1 MNAKEKRLGG
11 GLLSRAIGLI
21 IATLA
26 MALTLG
32 MLGSQTAHA
41 EDWGTYLSRMWQGC
55 EDTFA
60 ALDKES
66 GVTPW
71 DGTQKQPAVG
81 DGTKENPY
89 MVGTAEELAW
99 VVAQPATANKSFT
112 LTADIDLGGRAG
124 KNWAS
129 TPVGGSHE
137 VVMDGNGHAIFN
149 MKMSGYGGD
158 HRSAGLGFVSVCS
171 NPNFTMQ
178 NLTFKFCEVRALGG
192 TNNFAVAVGN
202 IRCGS
207 LLNVGVEDSLVKGNN
222 FTAGLAVGWDTGQ
235 SAVDGAGN
243 YKGSWGTRIDQCRT
257 VRVYTYGASCIGN
270 FCAPLMGGYVTN
282 SYAVDG
288 VTVSTAG
295 HSGGFISCPG
305 YCYAENCFCNITMYG
320 NTQTGV
326 FCGVNHFNNGYKNC
340 GASGVVEGTKQ
351 VGGFL
356 GDGTAGTSTAYPSQ
370 YTNCYSTTMVGM
382 QSTASN
388 MGGFVGSADGNLTLR
403 NCYAAGE
410 VGALKTE
417 GNLGAV
423 GGFIGSSSNVN
434 IADCYYDKQ
443 TSSLREFGI
452 GSGAAILPAGATAT
466 VTGKITKDI
475 TGSDVLSK
483 MPGFSS
489 DVWVAKDG
497 VYPQLKVFNQP
508 STFAK
513 DDQNVMTAYSMASVC
528 TAMLYPSNG
537 DYTDEEY
544 DTVRSITYLFPFT
557 NNAMA
562 KDNHFNIS
570 WVADDNKSTITGM
583 ETVPVITLK
592 KDGSYAVA
600 SLAPGVGW
608 TTVYVDYTPDPSNP
622 SVHEVGKRRL
632 RLVPTTTLSVATSA
646 GVDHTAYVAPAG
658 ARPLNPDKHKG
669 FMTYDHR
676 EGVNFSKGSAVQLAD
691 NKLTTEAFPADSELF
706 ENVELNVVK
715 GKVNVLVS
723 KQNAEGEWVDLALTD
738 DLKQLLLKKRDAVY
752 SDLGKYRMTYHWYAN
767 GENGA
772 YLESTKYLDVVETFN
787 ITYYRND
794 ENLEQPTN
802 AKPSTKAKASES
814 VSPVAVKAF
823 QPRMRLN
830 APQPAAS
837 LVSAAEPMALA
848 AAAPEAAGP
857 TVAAAERA
865 SSYYYDP
872 GAYAPGDVVDPNYYP
887 GNTGAPKANP
897 ETEGYDFKGWSTEK
911 EDGSVDFT
919 STTPINKNMVVYGV
933 WDLKNLDVTFN
944 MNGGTFGGSEDAV
957 VEHFKALDTMT
968 TPDTKDNKP
977 IRDGYSFMGWAE
989 SPSATKADFDSE
1001 EQLWNENKTYYAVW
1015 LPNPQEKVTVKVENI
1030 TDAEHDTVQVGDTL
1044 KNTITAENEA
1054 PEDSI
1059 WKDAVVSTVIPEGL
1073 TPKDGTIVLKTP
1085 DGTEKKIPLDE
1096 VYDPDTR
1103 TLTVP
1108 VGDIPGGKES
1118 VLVFETEVNPKAL
1131 EEDEEISLPIDVD
1144 GKNPDGDPRPQIK
1157 EEGTPVG
1164 ADDVLPDDGEPSIV
1178 KSVTNKTRGD
1188 KQDALVGDTLAYTIE
1203 LSNTQ
1208 AASLLEGATITDVLP
1223 EGITLVPGTLKL
1235 VNVGGAIQALDE
1247 ADVYDS
1253 DTRAITVPIGD
1264 LTYGQKVKLTFDAVI
1279 NQAAVDPANIP
1290 AHNIGNVA
1298 SVTGSSPENEPIGP
1312 EDSVPVFPSGWV
1324 KYVTPDPY
1332 VEMTVDNETHK
1343 DGFYEED
1350 RLTYTIEVG
1359 NKMVGSTWKNV
1370 EVTNKIPDGLTFV
1383 KGSLKLVR
1391 PDGTVEPL
1399 ADSFYDES
1407 TRTLVV
1413 PIAAVEGGKNWKV
1426 VYEAVLGR
1434 TSDGKPIVNEASVTG
1449 DGFFEGDVV
1458 TGADSIEVPYPDPA
1472 PKSLAG
1478 RLPRTGDS
1486 IGVLVVGAMA
1496 MMAAAVVVVAYLR
1509 RKRA

>member
-1 MNAKEKRLGG
+1 MNAMEKRLGG
-11 GLLSRAIGLI
+11 GFLSKAIGLI

-26 MALTLG
+26 MALALG
-32 MLGSQTAHA
+32 VFVPQTAHA

-71 DGTQKQPAVG
+71 DGTAVQPAVG
-81 DGTKENPY
+81 DGTAANPY
-89 MVGTAEELAW
+89 QVGTASELRW
-99 VVAQPATANKSFT
+99 VMNQAATANKSFT
-112 LTADIDLGGRAG
+112 LTADIDLGGLQGRTWTG
-124 KNWAS
+124 
-129 TPVGGSHE
+129 TQVTGTQE
-137 VVMDGNGHAIFN
+137 VVMDGNGHTIYN
-149 MKMSGYGGD
+149 MKMSGAGGG
-158 HRSAGLGFVSVCS
+158 SNGAGVGFVAYCM
-171 NPNFTMQ
+171 NPSFTMKD
-178 NLTFKFCEVRALGG
+178 LTFKYCEVRSTA
-192 TNNFAVAVGN
+192 TNYNYAVAVAYLG
-202 IRCGS
+202 RGS
-207 LLNVGVEDSLVKGNN
+207 LLNVGVEDSIVKGGN
-222 FTAGLAVGWDTGQ
+222 FAAGLAVGWDTGQ
-235 SAVDGAGN
+235 KAVDGQGN
-243 YKGSWGTRIDQCRT
+243 PVTTWGSRIDRCHT

-288 VTVSTAG
+288 VSVSTGG

-340 GASGVVEGTKQ
+340 GASGVVEGTTQ

-356 GDGTAGTSTAYPSQ
+356 GDGTRGTSTAYASQ

-382 QSTASN
+382 QSSASY
-388 MGGFVGSADGNLTLR
+388 MGGFVGSADGNLTFR

-410 VGALKTE
+410 VGALTTD
-417 GNLGAV
+417 GNANSV
-423 GGFIGSSSNVN
+423 GGFIGNSASAN

-443 TSSLREFGI
+443 TSSLKEFGVGI
-452 GSGAAILPAGATAT
+452 GNAVLASGGTAT

-475 TGSDVLSK
+475 TGSDALSRL
-483 MPGFSS
+483 PGFDSS
-489 DVWVAKDG
+489 VWVAKDG
-497 VYPQLKVFNQP
+497 VYPQLKTLNQP
-508 STFAK
+508 DTFAAP
-513 DDQNVMTAYSMASVC
+513 DRNIMTAYSMASVC

-537 DYTDEEY
+537 DYPDETSY

-562 KDNHFNIS
+562 KDSHFDIS
-570 WVADDNKSTITGM
+570 WVADDDKSTVPGM
-583 ETVPVITLK
+583 ETIPVITLK

-622 SVHEVGKRRL
+622 AVHEVGKRRL

-646 GVDHTAYVAPAG
+646 GVDHTAYVAPAT
-658 ARPLNPDKHKG
+658 ARPLDPAKHAG

-676 EGVNFSKGSAVQLAD
+676 DGVKFSKGTAVDLAGG
-691 NKLTTEAFPADSELF
+691 KLNTEAFPADSESF
-706 ENVELNVVK
+706 SGVVLNTVK
-715 GKVNVLVS
+715 GTVDVS
-723 KQNAEGEWVDLALTD
+723 VAKQNTKGEWEDLELTD
-738 DLKQLLLKKRDAVY
+738 SLKQLLLKKRNAEY
-752 SDLGKYRMTYHWYAN
+752 ADLGKYRMTYKWYAN
-767 GENGA
+767 GAGGA

-794 ENLEQPTN
+794 EDLEQPTN
-802 AKPSTKAKASES
+802 AKTKANA
-814 VSPVAVKAF
+814 SPVAQAAF
-823 QPRMRLN
+823 QPRVR
-830 APQPAAS
+830 
-837 LVSAAEPMALA
+837 LA
-848 AAAPEAAGP
+848 AAASTATANPARLMTAAAASPEAAGP
-857 TVAAAERA
+857 TTYAAQRAAA
-865 SSYYYDP
+865 YYYDP
-872 GAYAPGDVVDPNYYP
+872 GAYAPGDTVDLNYYP
-887 GNTGAPKANP
+887 GSASADKANP
-897 ETEGYDFKGWSTEK
+897 ETDGYDFKGWSTEQ
-911 EDGSVDFT
+911 EDGTVDFT
-919 STTPINKNMVVYGV
+919 DSTPINKNMVVYGV

-944 MNGGTFGGSEDAV
+944 MNGGSFDGSEDAV

-977 IRDGYSFMGWAE
+977 VRDGYSFMGWAE
-989 SPSATKADFDSE
+989 SPTATKADFDSE

-1015 LPNPQEKVTVKVENI
+1015 LPNPQEKVTAKVENI

-1054 PEDSI
+1054 PADSI

-1131 EEDEEISLPIDVD
+1131 EEDEDISLPIDVD

-1157 EEGTPVG
+1157 DEGTPVG

-1235 VNVGGAIQALDE
+1235 VNVGGAIQVLDE

-1253 DTRAITVPIGD
+1253 DTRAITVPVGD

-1298 SVTGSSPENEPIGP
+1298 SVTGSSPRMSPL
-1312 EDSVPVFPSGWV
+1312 VP
-1324 KYVTPDPY
+1324 KTP
-1332 VEMTVDNETHK
+1332 
-1343 DGFYEED
+1343 F
-1350 RLTYTIEVG
+1350 RC
-1359 NKMVGSTWKNV
+1359 
-1370 EVTNKIPDGLTFV
+1370 F
-1383 KGSLKLVR
+1383 R
-1391 PDGTVEPL
+1391 
-1399 ADSFYDES
+1399 
-1407 TRTLVV
+1407 
-1413 PIAAVEGGKNWKV
+1413 
-1426 VYEAVLGR
+1426 
-1434 TSDGKPIVNEASVTG
+1434 
-1449 DGFFEGDVV
+1449 
-1458 TGADSIEVPYPDPA
+1458 
-1472 PKSLAG
+1472 LAG
-1478 RLPRTGDS
+1478 
-1486 IGVLVVGAMA
+1486 
-1496 MMAAAVVVVAYLR
+1496 
-1509 RKRA
+1509 

>member
-1 MNAKEKRLGG
+1 MNAMEKRLGG
-11 GLLSRAIGLI
+11 GFLSKAIGLI

-26 MALTLG
+26 MALALG
-32 MLGSQTAHA
+32 VFVPQTAHA

-71 DGTQKQPAVG
+71 DGTAVQPAVG
-81 DGTKENPY
+81 DGTAANPY
-89 MVGTAEELAW
+89 QVGTASELRW
-99 VVAQPATANKSFT
+99 VMNQAATANKSFT
-112 LTADIDLGGRAG
+112 LTADIDLGGLQNRIWTG
-124 KNWAS
+124 
-129 TPVGGSHE
+129 TQVTGTQE
-137 VVMDGNGHAIFN
+137 VVMDGNGHTIYN
-149 MKMSGYGGD
+149 MKMSGAGGG
-158 HRSAGLGFVSVCS
+158 SNGAGVGFVAYCM
-171 NPNFTMQ
+171 NPSFTMKD
-178 NLTFKFCEVRALGG
+178 LTFKYCEVRSTA
-192 TNNFAVAVGN
+192 TNYNYAVAVAYLG
-202 IRCGS
+202 RGS
-207 LLNVGVEDSLVKGNN
+207 LLNVGVEDSIVKGGN
-222 FTAGLAVGWDTGQ
+222 FAAGLAVGWDTGQ
-235 SAVDGAGN
+235 KAVDGQGN
-243 YKGSWGTRIDQCRT
+243 PVTTWGSRIDRCHT

-288 VTVSTAG
+288 VSVSTGG

-340 GASGVVEGTKQ
+340 GASGVVEGTTQ

-356 GDGTAGTSTAYPSQ
+356 GDGTRGTSTAYASQ

-382 QSTASN
+382 QSSASY
-388 MGGFVGSADGNLTLR
+388 MGGFVGSADGNLTFR

-410 VGALKTE
+410 VGALTTD
-417 GNLGAV
+417 GNANSV
-423 GGFIGSSSNVN
+423 GGFIGNSASAN

-443 TSSLREFGI
+443 TSSLKEFGVGI
-452 GSGAAILPAGATAT
+452 GNAVLASGGTAT

-475 TGSDVLSK
+475 TGSDALSRL
-483 MPGFSS
+483 PGFDSS
-489 DVWVAKDG
+489 VWVAKDG
-497 VYPQLKVFNQP
+497 VYPQLKTLNQP
-508 STFAK
+508 DTFAAP
-513 DDQNVMTAYSMASVC
+513 DRNIMTAYSMASVC

-537 DYTDEEY
+537 DYPDETSY

-562 KDNHFNIS
+562 KDSHFDIS
-570 WVADDNKSTITGM
+570 WVADDDKSTVPGM
-583 ETVPVITLK
+583 ETIPVITLK

-622 SVHEVGKRRL
+622 AVHEVGKRRL

-646 GVDHTAYVAPAG
+646 GVDHTAYVAPAT
-658 ARPLNPDKHKG
+658 ARPLDPAKHAG

-676 EGVNFSKGSAVQLAD
+676 DGVKFSKGTAVDLAGG
-691 NKLTTEAFPADSELF
+691 KLNTEAFPADSESF
-706 ENVELNVVK
+706 SGVVLNTVK
-715 GKVNVLVS
+715 GTVDVS
-723 KQNAEGEWVDLALTD
+723 VAKQNTKGEWEDLELTD
-738 DLKQLLLKKRDAVY
+738 SLKQLLLKKRNAEY
-752 SDLGKYRMTYHWYAN
+752 ADLGKYRMTYKWYAN
-767 GENGA
+767 GAGGA

-794 ENLEQPTN
+794 EDLEQPTN
-802 AKPSTKAKASES
+802 AKTKANA
-814 VSPVAVKAF
+814 SPVAQAAF
-823 QPRMRLN
+823 QPRVR
-830 APQPAAS
+830 
-837 LVSAAEPMALA
+837 LA
-848 AAAPEAAGP
+848 AAASPATTNSARLMTAAAASPEAAGP
-857 TVAAAERA
+857 TTYAAQRAAA
-865 SSYYYDP
+865 YYYDP
-872 GAYAPGDVVDPNYYP
+872 GAYAPGDTVDPNYYP
-887 GNTGAPKANP
+887 GSASADKANP
-897 ETEGYDFKGWSTEK
+897 ETDGYDFKGWSTEQ
-911 EDGSVDFT
+911 EDGTVDFT
-919 STTPINKNMVVYGV
+919 DSTPINKNMVVYGV

-944 MNGGTFGGSEDAV
+944 MNGGSFDGSEDAV

-977 IRDGYSFMGWAE
+977 VRDGYSFMGWAE
-989 SPSATKADFDSE
+989 SPTATKADFDSE

-1054 PEDSI
+1054 PADSI

-1131 EEDEEISLPIDVD
+1131 EEDEDISLPIDVD

-1157 EEGTPVG
+1157 DEGTPVG

-1235 VNVGGAIQALDE
+1235 VNVGGAIQVLDE

-1253 DTRAITVPIGD
+1253 DTRAITVPVGD

-1370 EVTNKIPDGLTFV
+1370 EVTNKIPDGLTYV

-1426 VYEAVLGR
+1426 IYEAVLGR

-1472 PKSLAG
+1472 PKGLAG
-1478 RLPRTGDS
+1478 RLPQTGDS
-1486 IGVLVVGAMA
+1486 AGVLVVGAMA
-1496 MMAAAVVVVAYLR
+1496 MMAAAVIVMSHLR